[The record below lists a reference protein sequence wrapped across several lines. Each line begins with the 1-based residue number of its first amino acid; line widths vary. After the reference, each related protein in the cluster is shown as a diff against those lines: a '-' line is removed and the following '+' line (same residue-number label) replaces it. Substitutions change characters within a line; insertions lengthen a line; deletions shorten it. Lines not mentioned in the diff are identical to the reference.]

1 MEDFASATVRHW
13 QTTDFL
19 ASEGYW
25 QQAAYLAGYVA
36 ECALKSLLMHTTVTI
51 PPKDISHDLAR
62 LVGDALE
69 LAWILTP
76 ATRRYP
82 IPRINPGSPGI
93 GEWRPEHR
101 YARTGFLPEKRFK
114 RIVSEA
120 QIVGSSVLIGLVL
133 DGVIK
138 DLPS

>member
-13 QTTDFL
+13 QTTDHL

-25 QQAAYLAGYVA
+25 QQAAYLAGYIA
-36 ECALKSLLMHTTVTI
+36 ECSLKSLLERTATTI
-51 PPKDISHDLAR
+51 LPKDVGHDLAR

-76 ATRRYP
+76 STRRYP
-82 IPRINPGSPGI
+82 IPRINSRAPGI

-101 YARTGFLPEKRFK
+101 YARTGFLHEKRFK
-114 RIVSEA
+114 QIVSEA
-120 QIVGSSVLIGLVL
+120 RDVGSSVLIGLVL
-133 DGVIK
+133 DGVME
-138 DLPS
+138 DLPL

>member
-13 QTTDFL
+13 QTTDRL

-25 QQAAYLAGYVA
+25 QQAAYLAGYIA
-36 ECALKSLLMHTTVTI
+36 ECSLKSLLERTATTI
-51 PPKDISHDLAR
+51 PPRAVGHDLVT

-76 ATRRYP
+76 LTRRYP
-82 IPRINPGSPGI
+82 IPPINSGAPGI

-101 YARTGFLPEKRFK
+101 YARTGFLSEKRFK
-114 RIVSEA
+114 QIVSEA
-120 QIVGSSVLIGLVL
+120 RDVGSSVLIGLVL
-133 DGVIK
+133 DGALE
-138 DLPS
+138 DLPL